1 MAARRCFSL
10 LGYFRGTEQNTKQST
25 SKDKEASTTTDCED
39 SEPKAKKAKK
49 ERAFKEAWRKE
60 FAWLMYDDES
70 GKMFCQ
76 YCLHFP
82 NSKNK
87 QSSFCCGSQN
97 FQLDGLR
104 SHERSAGH
112 VLSVDAKVAKT
123 KGARKGTIDAEL
135 LRLEKD
141 TVAKMEKL
149 FNTAYYVC
157 YLKMPFSSFPHLC
170 SLQTKNGLVLGQ
182 TYRNDHGCKEF
193 CKHISQVMKEEQA
206 AIIKNARFLSV
217 LADGSTDF
225 SVTEEEIVYVRCA
238 LPSAETI
245 TFYVG
250 LKEVPSAK
258 APGILHAI
266 ETVMDEKDEH
276 WKEKLIS
283 TGTDGASVMIG
294 RLGGVVAML
303 QAQVPHV
310 IGIHCV
316 AHKLELAFADTVKS
330 CEVMKQVKEV
340 LTGCWKHYRY
350 SAKAVRELKE
360 LADAMEVN
368 VGKPTK
374 ADGTRWV
381 PHFLRAIEVLVGK
394 NYKVIVAHFAHTAEA
409 NDSSAEMQG
418 RAKNVYKK
426 LTSYRFL
433 QYLHLLW
440 DIAFEISKVSLVFQ
454 RNEVAVSDVK
464 HELDR
469 VDLALHN
476 MARRGGRHLQSFQ
489 EKVGDGEVF
498 QDVNLKR
505 AENDTETFARNRE
518 NILSDSRRFVQQR
531 FESFCSPVLKAAA
544 VITDHNSW
552 PRTRDQ
558 LGMYGEEDVVVLA
571 NHYRDV
577 LNRNDFDIDEAKDEW
592 LSLKLHALNTR
603 AMETLTKQVFWN
615 QIYKVNHA
623 QFSHVL
629 MLVEISFTM
638 AVSTSCCERGF
649 SCMSRLKTEYRNSL
663 DVSTV
668 DHLMNIC
675 LNGPSPE
682 EFVAEKAIIHWVQES
697 QRARRPNFL
706 D

>member
-10 LGYFRGTEQNTKQST
+10 LGYFKGTEQNTKQST

-112 VLSVDAKVAKT
+112 VLSVDAKVAKN

-193 CKHISQVMKEEQA
+193 CKHISQVMKDEQA

-217 LADGSTDF
+217 LADGSTDL

-374 ADGTRWV
+374 ADETRWV

-440 DIAFEISKVSLVFQ
+440 DIAFEISKSPLSS
-454 RNEVAVSDVK
+454 REMK
-464 HELDR
+464 
-469 VDLALHN
+469 
-476 MARRGGRHLQSFQ
+476 LQYQ
-489 EKVGDGEVF
+489 
-498 QDVNLKR
+498 
-505 AENDTETFARNRE
+505 
-518 NILSDSRRFVQQR
+518 
-531 FESFCSPVLKAAA
+531 
-544 VITDHNSW
+544 
-552 PRTRDQ
+552 
-558 LGMYGEEDVVVLA
+558 M
-571 NHYRDV
+571 
-577 LNRNDFDIDEAKDEW
+577 
-592 LSLKLHALNTR
+592 
-603 AMETLTKQVFWN
+603 
-615 QIYKVNHA
+615 
-623 QFSHVL
+623 
-629 MLVEISFTM
+629 
-638 AVSTSCCERGF
+638 
-649 SCMSRLKTEYRNSL
+649 
-663 DVSTV
+663 
-668 DHLMNIC
+668 
-675 LNGPSPE
+675 
-682 EFVAEKAIIHWVQES
+682 
-697 QRARRPNFL
+697 
-706 D
+706 